1 MELNYDYFKTPDCKI
16 SKSKV
21 VTNSRYKNFTQI
33 YYTVGDSEQFWVENT
48 LKNPLHLN
56 KTENI
61 KELNID
67 DNLFENI
74 DTFDKKIP
82 FYQNVSEA
90 QVEDTF
96 NYIFNK
102 FKKGIFVRIKDGKL
116 HSFIPFSK
124 AFYINEW
131 YNQIQIDP
139 KYGDSFP
146 QSLINFFKHH
156 HDVSNK
162 INHTN
167 YKFNLNTINL
177 DTSCWYA
184 NNCILRYE
192 SPINEGETNYAQLK
206 SMFLELCKSRSIPDI
221 EFFLNKRDFPLLT
234 KNGTEPYNQIYGDN
248 VPLKSFKFNKYMPI
262 LSMCSSKKYADIAIP
277 THEDWARIKSKE
289 GIFFP
294 LKCRNYNYKFNYLW
308 ESKKNLAVFRGSN
321 TGCGFDTFTNTRLK
335 LSKIAYDYPQF
346 LDAGISTFNL
356 RIRKVK
362 NSPYLQIPNVENLKT
377 VNKLSPEEQSNY
389 KFLIHVDGHVSAFRL
404 SLELSMGCCI
414 LIIKS
419 SEDWKMWFSD
429 MIEPYVHYVPVKS
442 DLSDLITQIKWCLEN
457 DKKCK
462 IIAQNALEFY
472 NKYLTKK
479 GVLDYLQKTLV
490 DLRYQMYPNS
500 LERINI
506 IDPLLFMS
514 DKEYYTITSNQPSS
528 YKITGLFPRNVGRNY
543 GVLKGFEQFLHYSL
557 NPSNQVSLLGV
568 EVQPIFKSKTTLV
581 TLYQIGTYFL
591 LFKNTTNAMKRIEFI
606 HEAFIGLK
614 VINNLLKICPNYAFT
629 FKYRDEPY
637 LTMLNN
643 ESPMEVSVMREYIK
657 GPTLQEFMKNCTFKS
672 YLEVILSLTCALLIG
687 QENCGFVHHDLKPWN
702 IIIKI
707 LNEPITVDYF
717 IKNNLDTEYN
727 DLNYKIKTRC
737 LPIIIDYG
745 KSHVI
750 FNNIHFGLIDDP
762 FSFDRHTDLL
772 TLLLWSMNEFIPRLQ
787 KENLE
792 DINDLNFLLNFISV
806 RKLNGVSDFKN
817 FINKTKK
824 YPNICMERLNIKK
837 NTNICLDFLT
847 YCVPLI
853 RKYKISFGK
862 ANAIESVEWISNAR
876 QICDAGFALSLE
888 EKVNSYL
895 NVARR
900 IYKNPLPQAS
910 NRFTTFMIAQQ
921 MFQAISI
928 PKMEFLEFTTE
939 FAQQK
944 QSDTLDKNT
953 IQKVLEEFNRMEKF
967 LITFYGSQLNKK
979 KRENFNLN
987 ETLLKSYDEVIN
999 FNFKLS
1005 RSFLLSLSD
1014 KNFYNKVVS
1023 KIEQLPEFIPIHHH
1037 RLLINNVLKN
1047 NGPFK
1052 LSQEDKNFYMDT
1064 FKLIFDE
1071 KYTSKVIEIDTI
1083 RFYIKEVIKK

>member
-16 SKSKV
+16 PKSKV
-21 VTNSRYKNFTQI
+21 VTNSRYKNFTQL

-56 KTENI
+56 KSENVKDLI
-61 KELNID
+61 TD

-74 DTFDKKIP
+74 DTFDKEIP
-82 FYQNVSEA
+82 FYKNITEA

-96 NYIFNK
+96 NYIFHK
-102 FKKGIFVRIKDGKL
+102 FKKGIFIRIRDGKL

-139 KYGDSFP
+139 KYGDSLP

-156 HDVSNK
+156 HELSNK

-177 DTSCWYA
+177 DMSGWYA

-192 SPINEGETNYAQLK
+192 TPINEGETNYPQLK
-206 SMFLELCKSRSIPDI
+206 SMFLELCESRTIPDI

-248 VPLKSFKFNKYMPI
+248 VPLKSFKFDKYTPI

-294 LKCRNYNYKFNYLW
+294 LKCRNYDYNFNNVW
-308 ESKKNLAVFRGSN
+308 NSKKNLAVFRGSN

-335 LSKIAYDYPQF
+335 LSKIAEDYPQY
-346 LDAGISTFNL
+346 LDAGISAFNL

-362 NSPYLQIPNVENLKT
+362 NSPYLQIPNVGNLKLK
-377 VNKLSPEEQSNY
+377 NKLSPEEQSNY

-414 LIIKS
+414 LIVKS
-419 SEDWKMWFSD
+419 LEDWKMWFSD
-429 MIEPYVHYVPVKS
+429 MLEPYVHYVPVKA
-442 DLSDLITQIKWCLEN
+442 DLSDLIVQIEWCLKN
-457 DKKCK
+457 DTKCQ

-490 DLRYQMYPNS
+490 DLKHQMYPNS
-500 LERINI
+500 LEKLNI
-506 IDPLLFMS
+506 YDPLLFMS
-514 DKEYYTITSNQPSS
+514 NKEYFTLISSQPAS
-528 YKITGLFPRNVGRNY
+528 YKVTGLFPKNVGRNY
-543 GVLKGFEQFLHYSL
+543 GVLKGFERFLHYSL

-568 EVQPIFKSKTTLV
+568 EVQSIFKSKTTFV
-581 TLYQIGTYFL
+581 SIYQIGTYFVL
-591 LFKNTTNAMKRIEFI
+591 VKKTINLMKRIEFI
-606 HEAFIGLK
+606 HEAFIGLN
-614 VINNLLKICPNYAFT
+614 VINNLLKICPNYVFT

-637 LTMLNN
+637 LTMSSVVSDENVT
-643 ESPMEVSVMREYIK
+643 EVSVMREYIK

-672 YLEVILSLTCALLIG
+672 YLEIILSLTCALWIG

-702 IIIKI
+702 IIIKV

-717 IKNNLDTEYN
+717 MKTTP
-727 DLNYKIKTRC
+727 DLTYKIKTRC
-737 LPIIIDYG
+737 LPIMIDYG

-750 FNNIHFGLIDDP
+750 FNNVHFGLIDGP
-762 FSFDRHTDLL
+762 FSFDRSTDLL
-772 TLLLWSMNEFIPRLQ
+772 TLLLWSINEFVPRLQ

-806 RKLNGVSDFKN
+806 RKLNGVSDFRN

-824 YPNICMERLNIKK
+824 YPNICMDLLNIKK
-837 NTNICLDFLT
+837 NSNICLDFLA

-862 ANAIESVEWISNAR
+862 VNDNTKSLEWISNAR
-876 QICDAGFALSLE
+876 QICDVGFAMNTE

-895 NVARR
+895 NVVRR
-900 IYKNPLPQAS
+900 IYKNPLPQAT

-921 MFQAISI
+921 MFQGISI
-928 PKMEFLEFTTE
+928 PKMEFLEFST
-939 FAQQK
+939 QL
-944 QSDTLDKNT
+944 DTNLEKNVS
-953 IQKVLEEFNRMEKF
+953 QKVIEEFNRMEKF
-967 LITFYGSQLNKK
+967 LINFYGSQLNKK
-979 KRENFNLN
+979 KREYFNLN
-987 ETLLKSYDEVIN
+987 ETLLKSYDEVMN
-999 FNFKLS
+999 FNFKPS
-1005 RSFLLSLSD
+1005 RSFFLSLSD
-1014 KNFYNKVVS
+1014 KNIYNKVVD
-1023 KIEQLPEFIPIHHH
+1023 KLNKLPKFIPIHHY
-1037 RLLINNVLKN
+1037 RLLINIVLRN

-1052 LSQEDKNFYMDT
+1052 LSQEDKDFYMDT

-1071 KYTSKVIEIDTI
+1071 KYTSKIIEIDTI
-1083 RFYIKEVIKK
+1083 RFYISKEDQ